1 MRVFVSYARQD
12 RAVVDSL
19 VADLERLGH
28 QAWYDD
34 DLSGGQAWWNEIV
47 RQIQACDALV
57 FVLSAR
63 SAQSEACKIEAR
75 YASDLARSIVP
86 LRIDQGVS
94 SRLLPTF
101 LAERQLVNYANRD
114 VDSTIALTRALSS
127 VPSGAVLPDPL
138 PDPPPVP
145 FSYLTDLA
153 ARVASAEPITAEDQW
168 AALMELR
175 GRITDEYQR
184 DDVVGLMRVLRRRS
198 DLLAVVAQ
206 DIDQLLKLAHEPGAA
221 TGGPEPTTRG
231 PETSALT
238 PPALTPPARAPT
250 GQSPPPSPPRGP
262 TIPPAPARTRR
273 RRSVLLVVT
282 VIGVLIVGGAMALIA
297 LTGDDD
303 AQVTT
308 TTAGTSST
316 VVENIEIEG
325 LIDACAAGD
334 MTACDEL
341 FFVTEVG
348 SDAELFGQ
356 TCGGRIFDSSGGD
369 CAELFP

>member
-47 RQIQACDALV
+47 RQLQACDALV

-94 SRLLPTF
+94 SRLLPAF
-101 LAERQLVNYANRD
+101 LAERQLVDYANRD
-114 VDSTIALTRALSS
+114 VDSIIALTRALSS
-127 VPSGAVLPDPL
+127 VVPGAVLPVPL
-138 PDPPPVP
+138 PEPPPVP

-168 AALMELR
+168 KALTELR

-198 DLLAVVAQ
+198 DLLAIVAQ
-206 DIDQLLKLAHEPGAA
+206 DIDQLLKSAHEQGAPP
-221 TGGPEPTTRG
+221 GPEPITPTRS
-231 PETSALT
+231 ETSAPP
-238 PPALTPPARAPT
+238 PPATRVPT
-250 GQSPPPSPPRGP
+250 ASPPPPPVRGP
-262 TIPPAPARTRR
+262 TIAPAPARPRR
-273 RRSVLLVVT
+273 RRWVLLVVA
-282 VIGVLIVGGAMALIA
+282 VIGVLVVGGAMALIA
-297 LTGDDD
+297 VLDDDD
-303 AQVTT
+303 ARVTT
-308 TTAGTSST
+308 TTPGPSST
-316 VVENIEIEG
+316 GAPVVENSEIEG
-325 LIDACAAGD
+325 LIDDCAAGD

-348 SDAELFGQ
+348 SEAEFFGQ
-356 TCGGRIFDSSGGD
+356 TCGGRTFDSSGGD